1 MTVDF
6 KNPQLELLAPVG
18 RWDVL
23 EAVIAAGADAVY
35 LGGKKFNMRM
45 FRDDYNFTNE
55 SLTEA
60 IAYAHARN
68 VKVYVTVNNL
78 HSDQE
83 LAEQQEYLG
92 FLEQVQPDALIVQ
105 DLGLIKL
112 INELGLTV
120 PLHASVMLNSHNLP
134 MLKFLKEHGVTRVV
148 LNRELP
154 FAEIAKLRDES
165 GLEIEYF
172 IHGDMCIAQS
182 GQCYASGLLL
192 GQSSN
197 RGRCMKPCRWAY
209 DFIDA
214 RTGEVLPTK
223 APGPYFL
230 AIGDMYVLNH
240 IPELV
245 HSGICSFKIEGRMR
259 EADYLAEIVSIYR
272 QALDAY
278 LREPFAYRLNPHW
291 QQRMRQIRVR
301 DFTTCYALKHPGP
314 GGIGYTGEREPQFF
328 STGVKELTLDERL
341 LAKDPFAKLVQ
352 DDQLAAK
359 PVISVRIGDLASLE
373 AALAAGA
380 DRIYFGGE
388 SAVDRDF
395 IWSKQNIISALELL
409 SEARVPGVI
418 VTPRI
423 TMARE
428 IAELRAMFEW
438 LEGLAGPKP
447 AGVMVSNVGTLHLA
461 KELTQ
466 LPIYGDYSL
475 NVFNLK
481 AVELL
486 QAAGVVQVT
495 AQIESSFAQIKE
507 LAAAAPLPIE
517 ILAHGRLSAM
527 VMEHCLPAALLE
539 GKTKQDICSAFCR
552 ERRYALKDIR
562 DGVREVVVDQ
572 YCRNHLLLANDLC
585 LLPFLESVAKLP
597 VAGIRLELHFIDSA
611 EVGPIVSAYRQVL
624 DAVYSGRSAEY
635 SELIR
640 DFVRRSPRPLG
651 LGAYPRGVVGLR

>member
-1 MTVDF
+1 VAINL
-6 KNPQLELLAPVG
+6 KSSELELLAPVG

-83 LAEQQEYLG
+83 LQEQQEYLE
-92 FLEQVQPDALIVQ
+92 FLEEAQPDSLIVQ

-112 INELGLTV
+112 ANQIGLTV
-120 PLHASVMLNSHNLP
+120 PLHASVMLNSHSLP
-134 MLKFLKEHGVTRVV
+134 MLNFLKEHGVTRVV
-148 LNRELP
+148 LNREIP
-154 FAEIAKLRDES
+154 FSEIAKLRDES

-209 DFIDA
+209 EFIDA
-214 RTGEVLPTK
+214 RTAEVLQTK
-223 APGPYFL
+223 ADGPYFL
-230 AIGDMYVLNH
+230 ALGDMYVLNH

-259 EADYLAEIVSIYR
+259 EAEFLAEIVSVYR
-272 QALDAY
+272 QALDSY
-278 LREPFAYRLNPHW
+278 LREPFAYRLDCEL
-291 QQRMRQIRVR
+291 QERMNKIQVR

-314 GGIGYTGEREPQFF
+314 VGIGYTGAKEPQFF
-328 STGVKELTLDERL
+328 STGVKELTIDERL
-341 LAKDPFAKLVQ
+341 LTKDPFAKQVQ
-352 DDQLAAK
+352 DDELAAK
-359 PVISVRIGDLASLE
+359 PVLSVRVSDLE
-373 AALAAGA
+373 ALESAIAAGA
-380 DRIYFGGE
+380 DRVYFGGE
-388 SAVDRDF
+388 SPVDLDF
-395 IWSKQNIISALELL
+395 AWSKKNMTTALQLL
-409 SEARVPGVI
+409 AQAKVPGIV

-423 TMARE
+423 TMSRE
-428 IAELRAMFEW
+428 IAELQVLLEW
-438 LEGLAGPKP
+438 LEGLGELRP
-447 AGVMVSNVGTLHLA
+447 AGVMVSNVGTLQLT
-461 KELTQ
+461 KQLTQ

-475 NVFNLK
+475 NAFNQK
-481 AVELL
+481 ALELL
-486 QAAGVVQVT
+486 KEAGVVQVT
-495 AQIESSFAQIKE
+495 AQIESSFAQLKE
-507 LAAAAPLPIE
+507 LAADSELPIE
-517 ILAHGRLSAM
+517 VLAHGRLTTM

-539 GKTKQDICSAFCR
+539 GLTKQDICSTLCR
-552 ERRYALKDIR
+552 QRRYALKDIR
-562 DGVREVVVDQ
+562 GGRREVVIDQ
-572 YCRNHLLLANDLC
+572 YCRNHFLLANDLC
-585 LLPFLESVAKLP
+585 VLPFLESFAKLK
-597 VAGIRLELHFIDSA
+597 VASLRLELHFTDSA
-611 EVGPIVSAYRQVL
+611 EVGPIVSAYRRVL
-624 DAVYSGRSAEY
+624 DAVYSGTMAEQ

-640 DFVRRSPRPLG
+640 DFVRQAPRPLG